1 MGGDKGKGRV
11 QFGLKFLLNVLK
23 GYVAAYFK
31 YLQSNGI
38 TSNK

>member
-1 MGGDKGKGRV
+1 
-11 QFGLKFLLNVLK
+11 VLK

-38 TSNK
+38 TSNKWE